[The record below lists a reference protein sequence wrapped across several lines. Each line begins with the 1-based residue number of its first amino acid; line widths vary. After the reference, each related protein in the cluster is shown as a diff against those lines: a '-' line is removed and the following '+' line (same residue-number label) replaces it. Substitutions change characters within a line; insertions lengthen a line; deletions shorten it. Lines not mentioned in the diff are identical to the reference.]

1 MQFIQGTNRHQTYFS
16 RLNDQVGTDNPV
28 RLMDAFVDKLDLQ
41 KLGFINTIHKSE
53 GRPPY
58 APGVLLKLYLYGYL
72 NKIRSSRKL
81 EKECSRNIELQWLLQ
96 NLQPNYHTIAD
107 FRKLH
112 VVALQSM
119 FRLYVHFLDEAGL
132 LGKTTIAVDGSKFKA
147 VNSKKNNYNQKKIDK
162 HQQFIKD
169 KAEKYLQELDELDK
183 QEQASN
189 KEELQAKREKIQ
201 QGLEKLKERTIKYDS
216 LQQQLN
222 NTTDKQISSTDPD
235 SRSII
240 IVKNIVEVA
249 YNVQNVVGDKH
260 NLIVQTQAT
269 NTNDGKALHKAA
281 MQAKQNLQ
289 LQKEDALMALADKGY
304 HTGAELK
311 ACQQDK
317 IITHV
322 AYKEQPGVKH
332 IANEFLAESF
342 CYDKQ
347 ADTYT
352 CPAGAV
358 LTSLGTWHNKKGEA
372 GETSYRFK
380 TYRTDA
386 CKNCPLK
393 NQCTKLPKRI
403 IQRSEYQDAVDIN
416 DNNIK
421 QNPQYY
427 KRRQAIVE
435 HPFGTIKRHWGY
447 THTLL
452 KGMQKVNGEMNLI
465 MFCYNFLRTKNILGF
480 DKMLEAIKNWQPNYS
495 KIVCALK
502 NGLIKMIYS
511 QNKPSHFLN
520 NSPIVFLRLLRST
533 ALSLTL
539 NCTDCFLWERAFFH
553 SLTSRACRSTG
564 ISTVSARNR

>member
-1 MQFIQGTNRHQTYFS
+1 MQYIQGNNRNQSYFS
-16 RLNDQVGTDNPV
+16 TLDAQVSTDNSV
-28 RLMDAFVDKLDLQ
+28 RLIDAFIDKLELE
-41 KLGFINTIHKSE
+41 KLGFSSTVHKIE

-58 APGVLLKLYLYGYL
+58 APQVLLKLYLYGYL
-72 NKIRSSRKL
+72 NKLRSSRKL

-107 FRKLH
+107 FRKHH
-112 VVALQSM
+112 VQPLQNM
-119 FRLYVHFLDEAGL
+119 FRLYVQFLSDAEL
-132 LGKTTIAVDGSKFKA
+132 LGKTTVGIDGSKFKA

-162 HQQFIKD
+162 HQQFITD
-169 KAEKYLQELDELDK
+169 KTSKYLEELDELDK
-183 QEQASN
+183 KENNS
-189 KEELQAKREKIQ
+189 EELIIKKEKIKL
-201 QGLEKLKERTIKYDS
+201 GLQKLKERSIKYNT

-222 NTTDKQISSTDPD
+222 DSDNKQISSTDAD
-235 SRSII
+235 SRSILI
-240 IVKNIVEVA
+240 TKSIVEVA
-249 YNVQNVVGDKH
+249 YNVQNVVDDKH

-289 LQKEDALMALADKGY
+289 LKKEETIIVLADKGY

-317 IITHV
+317 MITHV
-322 AYKEQPGVKH
+322 AYKEQPSVKH

-342 CYDKQ
+342 DYDT
-347 ADTYT
+347 ATDSYT
-352 CPAGAV
+352 CPAGAT

-372 GETSYRFK
+372 HETSFRFK

-386 CKNCPLK
+386 CKTCPLK
-393 NQCTKLPKRI
+393 TQCTKLPKRI

-421 QNPQYY
+421 QNPHYY

-452 KGMQKVNGEMNLI
+452 KGLQKVNGEMNLI
-465 MFCYNFLRTKNILGF
+465 MFCYNFMRTKNILGF
-480 DKMLEAIKNWQPNYS
+480 EKMLKAIQNWQPDYS

-502 NGLIKMIYS
+502 TALIKTLCR
-511 QNKPSHFLN
+511 QNAPCIFLQPSSLF
-520 NSPIVFLRLLRST
+520 IFKT
-533 ALSLTL
+533 A
-539 NCTDCFLWERAFFH
+539 
-553 SLTSRACRSTG
+553 
-564 ISTVSARNR
+564 